1 MFVTRLMSGILLV
14 IIAAVSI
21 VMGGNVMFGVVAA
34 ISFIGLYELY
44 RVFKM
49 EKDILGILGYVFTGV
64 YYVLLYLGHKE
75 FVTELLIA
83 FLICMLG
90 VYVFTYP
97 KYKSE
102 HIMTGLF
109 GMVYV
114 VFMLSY
120 LYQIRTLPFG
130 AYLTGLV
137 FFCAWG
143 CDTCAYVVGMTMG
156 KHRLAPILSPKK
168 SIEGAVGGVVGAALL
183 GAVYGGVCEHFG
195 WIAIEGKLVIVFA
208 ILCGVGGVI
217 SQIGDLA
224 ASAIKRNHDVKDYGT
239 LIPGHGGILDRFDS
253 IIITAPIIYTLAS
266 IMMH

>member
-14 IIAAVSI
+14 IITVLCI
-21 VMGGNVMFGVVAA
+21 VMGGNIMFGVVAA

-49 EKDILGILGYVFTGV
+49 EKDILGILGYIFTTF
-64 YYVLLYLGHKE
+64 YYALLYFENKA
-75 FVTELLIA
+75 FVPELLVG
-83 FLICMLG
+83 FLICMLA
-90 VYVFTYP
+90 VYVFKYP
-97 KYKSE
+97 KYRSE

-120 LYQIRTLPFG
+120 LYQIRMLPFG

-156 KHRLAPILSPKK
+156 KHRLAPVLSPKK
-168 SIEGAVGGVVGAALL
+168 SIEGAVGGVIGAAIL
-183 GAVYGGVCEHFG
+183 GAVYGAVCEHFG
-195 WIAIEGKLVIVFA
+195 WIAIEGNLTVIFA
-208 ILCGVGGVI
+208 VLCGVGGVI

-224 ASAIKRNHDVKDYGT
+224 ASAVKRNHDIKDYGT

>member
-1 MFVTRLMSGILLV
+1 MFWTRLMSGILLV
-14 IIAAVSI
+14 IITVACI
-21 VMGGNVMFGVVAA
+21 VLGGNVMFGVVAA

-49 EKDILGILGYVFTGV
+49 EKDIFGILGYVFTAV
-64 YYVLLYLGHKE
+64 YYMLLYFGHKE
-75 FVTELLIA
+75 FVTELLIG
-83 FLICMLG
+83 FLICMLA
-90 VYVFTYP
+90 VYVFKYP

-102 HIMTGLF
+102 HFMAGLF

-120 LYQIRTLPFG
+120 LYQIRMLPFG

-143 CDTCAYVVGMTMG
+143 CDTCAYVVGMTLG

-168 SIEGAVGGVVGAALL
+168 SIEGAVGGVIGAALL
-183 GAVYGGVCEHFG
+183 GAIYGIVCERFG
-195 WIAIEGKLVIVFA
+195 WIAIEGNLVVIFA
-208 ILCGVGGVI
+208 ILCGVGGII

-224 ASAIKRNHDVKDYGT
+224 ASGIKRNHDIKDYGT

-253 IIITAPIIYTLAS
+253 IIITAPIIFTLAS
-266 IMMH
+266 IMM